1 MSTTAAVKLGL
12 SFTILTALCT
22 PAIAAPGADGV
33 KIAFIGDTATSAKF
47 KEVLNLIK
55 REKAD
60 LMVVP
65 GDTDYGGGEAKWDG
79 LIKSVL
85 GDEAAL
91 IALGNHDYSD
101 SNKDKIVALG
111 AARLAKNAQI
121 KCTGA
126 YGEKMACSYR
136 GVYLVLSSIGSGG
149 GTAASHEEYIKAQL
163 NAAPTEHWRICTWH
177 KNQREMQVG
186 DKGNEVGWN
195 AYESCREKGAI
206 IVTAH
211 EHSYERSFLLS
222 NMTMRKVANPVASPI
237 AVTEGTTFVIVSGL
251 GGHSIRKQLLHSPH
265 WAKIYSATQSAN
277 YGVVFGVF
285 NAKQAHFYMKT
296 IDNRTIDDFIVNKG
310 Y

>member
-1 MSTTAAVKLGL
+1 MRIAVQFGL
-12 SFTILTALCT
+12 SFALLLTLCASAFAGT
-22 PAIAAPGADGV
+22 VADGV
-33 KIAFIGDTATSAKF
+33 KIAFVGDTSTSAKF

-60 LMVVP
+60 LMIVP
-65 GDTDYGGGEAKWDG
+65 GDTDYGSGEAKWDG

-91 IALGNHDYSD
+91 IALGNHDYTD

-111 AARLAKNAQI
+111 MARLAKNPQI

-126 YGEKMACSYR
+126 YGEKMTCAYR
-136 GVYLVLSSIGSGG
+136 GIYIVLSSIGSGG
-149 GTAASHEEYIKAQL
+149 GTAASHEAYIQARL
-163 NAAPTEHWRICTWH
+163 NAAPPEHWRVCTWH

-195 AYESCREKGAI
+195 AYETCREKGAI
-206 IVTAH
+206 IVTGH
-211 EHSYERSFLLS
+211 EHSYARSLLLS
-222 NMTMRKVANPVASPI
+222 NMTLRKIANPAASPLT
-237 AVTEGTTFVIVSGL
+237 VTEGTTFAIVSGL
-251 GGHSIRKQLLHSPH
+251 GGVSAREQLLHSPH

-277 YGVVFGVF
+277 FGVLFGVF
-285 NAKQAHFYMKT
+285 KAKQAHFYMKT
-296 IDNRTIDDFIVNKG
+296 IDNKIIDDFIVNKG